1 MDWKTFVISPSSTA
15 RRRGVAQALRRGS
28 LGLGLAVGLT
38 MLSAGGAWAAQPEA
52 QSDRLI
58 VKMRAEARSA
68 SVADPSAR
76 AAVAVAGNRAGLRIT
91 RLRGMGSSGAH
102 VLKLDKPLGLS
113 ALQSLADEIRAGDAD
128 VEYVE
133 PDLRIT
139 AQWVPN
145 DACYPNQWNLAE
157 STAGVNLPPAW
168 DLSRGLSAVVAVIDT
183 GVLKHAELAHA
194 LLPGYD
200 FISEV
205 GMANDGGGRDADA
218 TDPGDWVSEGD
229 CGPDVR
235 AHPSTWHGTHV
246 AGIIAA
252 QADNKT
258 GIAGVAPDARIV
270 PVRVLGRCGGYS
282 SDLAD
287 AVIWASGGEVAGVP
301 RNANPAQVLNLSLGS
316 PGLCGPTMQ
325 AAIDGARSRG
335 SVVVAGAG
343 NSTSDV
349 ARFSPA
355 NCKGVIAVASVKRNG
370 SRASDSNYGDLIDVA
385 APGTLIQSTF
395 NMGEAGPGSD
405 TYALASGTSMAA
417 PHVSGVVA
425 LMRSVRPSLTPDEIE
440 ARLKSSAAERGF
452 PQPCVGCGTGI
463 VDARRALVSLGVTVA
478 EVNEVEPNNTP
489 ATGQKVTPRPAKV
502 LGRTDRTSE
511 VDYYEVNV
519 PAGKSLKAV
528 LAPSATADLDLH
540 IYLTNGLP
548 LSTGGL
554 VGRGKTETLN
564 VRNTGSTLMTV
575 ALKVFPRAAHLRL
588 ASHVADAWSAKLGA
602 VGSYELTLSE

>member
-1 MDWKTFVISPSSTA
+1 MDWKTLLISHSSTA
-15 RRRGVAQALRRGS
+15 RQRGMAQTLRRGTHA
-28 LGLGLAVGLT
+28 LGLAVGLS
-38 MLSAGGAWAAQPEA
+38 MLSAGGAWAAPPEA

-58 VKMRAEARSA
+58 VKMRADARAA

-91 RLRGMGSSGAH
+91 RLRGMGISGAH

-113 ALQSLADEIRAGDAD
+113 ALQSLADQIRAGDAD

-133 PDLRIT
+133 PDLRMT
-139 AQWVPN
+139 AQWVP
-145 DACYPNQWNLAE
+145 DDVTYPDQWNLAE
-157 STAGVNLPPAW
+157 ATAGVNLPPAW
-168 DLSRGLSAVVAVIDT
+168 DLSRGYSAVVAVIDS
-183 GVLKHAELAHA
+183 GVLKHAELTRA

-218 TDPGDWVSEGD
+218 SDPGDWASAGD

-235 AHPSTWHGTHV
+235 AHASTWHGTHV

-252 QADNKT
+252 QANNKT
-258 GIAGVAPDARIV
+258 GIAGVAPDVRIV

-287 AVIWASGGEVAGVP
+287 AVIWASGGDVAGVP
-301 RNANPAQVLNLSLGS
+301 RNANPAQVLNLSLGG

-370 SRASDSNYGDLIDVA
+370 SRASDSNFGDLVDLA

-395 NMGEAGPGSD
+395 NTGTTGPGSD
-405 TYALASGTSMAA
+405 AYALASGTSMAA
-417 PHVSGVVA
+417 PHVSGVAA
-425 LMRSVRPSLTPDEIE
+425 LMLARSRWLTPDEVE
-440 ARLKSSAAERGF
+440 AKLKSSAAKRGF
-452 PQPCVGCGTGI
+452 PVECSGCGVGI
-463 VDARRALVSLGVTVA
+463 LDAKGAMDAALDSPGNIA
-478 EVNEVEPNNTP
+478 ELETNNSI
-489 ATGQKVTPRPAKV
+489 AYAQKVKVFPSRYWGTMAASGDLDYFEVVIPPRK
-502 LGRTDRTSE
+502 T
-511 VDYYEVNV
+511 
-519 PAGKSLKAV
+519 LKAV
-528 LAPSATADLDLH
+528 LTPDEGADYDLGAFKP
-540 IYLTNGLP
+540 NGFRAGANILKG
-548 LSTGGL
+548 SQAE
-554 VGRGKTETLN
+554 RIN
-564 VRNTGSTLMTV
+564 VRNTGTT
-575 ALKVFPRAAHLRL
+575 ALTMYMRV
-588 ASHVADAWSAKLGA
+588 
-602 VGSYELTLSE
+602 SYSSGPTGRRGTYNLSLLLY